1 MIRDE
6 NSFILTGKFLGIV
19 SEEKTK
25 NDTYY
30 VYFEIASQNIFG
42 RSIKINYLKIKAFNG
57 LAEWLKQ
64 TTQNNETKEIK
75 LKVRGTILN
84 YKNEHQL
91 IATKITEL

>member
-6 NSFILTGKFLGIV
+6 NSFIVTGKFLGIA

-30 VYFEIASQNIFG
+30 VYFELASQNIFG

-57 LAEWLKQ
+57 LAEWLKHI
-64 TTQNNETKEIK
+64 TENNETEEIK

-84 YKNEHQL
+84 YKSEYQL
-91 IATKITEL
+91 IATRISEL